1 MSETPTLNIVLVEP
15 RIPQNTGN
23 VARTCAC
30 TACRLHLVGPMG
42 FAIDDKK
49 LKHAGLDYW
58 HYLDISYYDS
68 LDDFFSKNDGP
79 FYYFTTKAPRRYT
92 DVAYP
97 DGAYLVFGREDA
109 GLPEALLAADQE
121 HCIRMPMRDTCRSLN
136 LSNSVAV
143 GVYEVLRQWDFPELL
158 DTAACETTNGNEE
171 HYKQNRDFDRLLLR
185 HPAGAGREIR
195 HRHYGLPHPAGRR
208 RHRGA

>member
-1 MSETPTLNIVLVEP
+1 MSEKPTLNIVLVEP

-68 LDDFFSKNDGP
+68 LDDFFSKNDGICTMAMTFP
-79 FYYFTTKAPRRYT
+79 SR
-92 DVAYP
+92 
-97 DGAYLVFGREDA
+97 
-109 GLPEALLAADQE
+109 
-121 HCIRMPMRDTCRSLN
+121 ISRSP
-136 LSNSVAV
+136 SSMS
-143 GVYEVLRQWDFPELL
+143 W
-158 DTAACETTNGNEE
+158 
-171 HYKQNRDFDRLLLR
+171 
-185 HPAGAGREIR
+185 IS
-195 HRHYGLPHPAGRR
+195 
-208 RHRGA
+208 

>member
-1 MSETPTLNIVLVEP
+1 MSEKPTLNIVLVEP

-58 HYLDISYYDS
+58 HYLDISYYDG
-68 LDDFFSKNDGP
+68 LDDFFAKNNGP
-79 FYYFTTKAPRRYT
+79 YYYFTTKAPQRYT

-97 DGAYLVFGREDA
+97 DGLTSCSGGRTPA
-109 GLPEALLAADQE
+109 CRKPCWPPIRNTASACPCGTPAA
-121 HCIRMPMRDTCRSLN
+121 
-136 LSNSVAV
+136 A
-143 GVYEVLRQWDFPELL
+143 
-158 DTAACETTNGNEE
+158 
-171 HYKQNRDFDRLLLR
+171 
-185 HPAGAGREIR
+185 
-195 HRHYGLPHPAGRR
+195 
-208 RHRGA
+208 